1 MKIFENYNTAT
12 QKYGHEIVKTLSDEG
27 IPPQYLLSACK
38 FLQQGIKATDLKH
51 YFRQWMTYVVKNDKN
66 IDVNKL
72 SFEQFYKTIQEY
84 KRNYGIPNKVY
95 DDFLR
100 IISQEKS
107 KHIVPNLI
115 WQNEIASLGKLN
127 NAKDVQKIPVKNQ
140 WCIKSQNWFDRYTDK
155 GYVFFVIYLPNEPLP
170 FTFVV
175 VAVCG
180 GNVEYY
186 DTQDYEQF
194 EDLRG
199 GNENNSDHEVY
210 QRKLPNAIVS
220 YLYDIAASQTEE
232 IENKIRTENKEYK
245 TNKNMK
251 KQVIRL
257 TEDDLHRII
266 KESVNKI
273 LKEEQTNIQDY
284 AHNYAEL
291 IKHEMHNLWELA
303 EKVPYTYRTE
313 IYNMGNSL
321 QSILYDIRM
330 KDEFDNWNN

>member
-1 MKIFENYNTAT
+1 MNLLENYNTAR
-12 QKYGHEIVKTLSDEG
+12 QKYGIELVKQLSELG
-27 IPPQYLLSACK
+27 LPPQYLLSACRFVKENSIPLSNMINQFKEWTK
-38 FLQQGIKATDLKH
+38 FVIKYNK
-51 YFRQWMTYVVKNDKN
+51 Y
-66 IDVNKL
+66 DVNRL
-72 SFEQFYKTIQEY
+72 S
-84 KRNYGIPNKVY
+84 Y

-155 GYVFFVIYLPNEPLP
+155 GYIFFVIYLPNEPLP

-266 KESVNKI
+266 KESVNKV
-273 LKEEQTNIQDY
+273 LKESVDSVSPDPFGTSAESY
-284 AHNYAEL
+284 HNPSDEEL
-291 IKHEMHNLWELA
+291 RQSDAFNSKYHPWSLECKDIESIIEWA
-303 EKVPYTYRTE
+303 FYR
-313 IYNMGNSL
+313 
-321 QSILYDIRM
+321 
-330 KDEFDNWNN
+330 KDEFKSGKYDIVNLLSDLYRMI